1 VTDRRRQ
8 LAFDTRTK
16 LKQALAK
23 VGVDVRRVQS
33 FAETGG
39 VGDMVAMLTHLR
51 RCGLQCHDVLDV
63 GANRGE
69 WAQRALEAFPEAT
82 ITMIEP
88 QEEMRVS
95 LERFCRAHP
104 GSRWVQAVAGAT
116 SGTSILTV
124 FDDLVGSTV
133 LPPPS
138 EEQRSWGRQRDVRMV
153 AIDDLFDGPLPQLV
167 KLDVQGYELEALAGA
182 TKLFGATEVF
192 ILEAALM
199 EFMPGQ
205 PVLVDII
212 GFMAERGYSVY
223 DLAGFARRPSDGAL
237 GQVDL
242 CFARTDGF
250 LRASSDW

>member
-8 LAFDTRTK
+8 LAFNARTK
-16 LKQALAK
+16 VKELLAK
-23 VGVDVRRVQS
+23 VGVDVRRVRS

-39 VGDMVAMLTHLR
+39 VGDMVQTLVHLR

-69 WAQRALEAFPEAT
+69 WAQRAIDAFPEAA

-88 QEEMRVS
+88 QEEMRVP
-95 LERFCRAHP
+95 LERFCRSHP
-104 GSRWVQAVAGAT
+104 GSRWVQAVAGPS
-116 SGTSILTV
+116 SGTTTLTV
-124 FDDLVGSTV
+124 FHDLVGSTV

-153 AIDDLFDGPLPQLV
+153 AIDDLYDGPLPGLV

-182 TKLFGATEVF
+182 TKLFGTTEVF

-205 PVLVDII
+205 PVLVDVI
-212 GFMAERGYSVY
+212 GFMADRGYSLY

-242 CFARTDGF
+242 CLARTDGF
-250 LRASSDW
+250 LRASNAW